1 MHVYLRHVEKS
12 GFDLGLVFKRIH
24 GIQRRAIA
32 QGGPELFLRQTSTQS
47 TSRLSALVFGP
58 KELQDALEEDGM
70 RHEAHEALLFLH
82 QDPLHQ
88 AGGDR

>member
-1 MHVYLRHVEKS
+1 MWKKS

-32 QGGPELFLRQTSTQS
+32 QGGPELLLRNTSTQS
-47 TSRLSALVFGP
+47 TSRLAALVFGP

-70 RHEAHEALLFLH
+70 GHEAHKPLLLLH

-88 AGGDR
+88 AGVDR